1 MWLLNCS
8 RFVLGEDVG
17 CGLWVVDIDVDITM
31 EEEDFLVQL
40 CNRSRMKL
48 DKNIH

>member
-1 MWLLNCS
+1 MVVKLLPF
-8 RFVLGEDVG
+8 RFGGGGG

-40 CNRSRMKL
+40 CDRSRMKL

>member
-1 MWLLNCS
+1 MVVKLLPF
-8 RFVLGEDVG
+8 RFGGG

-40 CNRSRMKL
+40 CDRSRMKL